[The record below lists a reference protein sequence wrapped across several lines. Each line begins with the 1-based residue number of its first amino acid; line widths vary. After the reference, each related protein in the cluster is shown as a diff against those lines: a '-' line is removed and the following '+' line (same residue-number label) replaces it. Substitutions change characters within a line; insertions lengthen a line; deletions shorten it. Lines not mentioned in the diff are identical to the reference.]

1 MFLVAA
7 GLKEVCFIVVAAPL
21 LRSTYNDWL
30 FEK

>member
-7 GLKEVCFIVVAAPL
+7 RLKEVCFITVATPL
-21 LRSTYNDWL
+21 LKSTYNDWL